1 MTSKII
7 GKEASGGYQRWEL
20 PLVED
25 VSGAVADAKNDKSPG
40 LMTAEQIERIQAQA
54 HKEAYEEGYKEGREA
69 GLKDGQAEVRRQTA
83 LLAKLLG
90 SLERPF
96 RDLDSEVEEELLQ
109 LAIGIARQLV
119 RRELKSDPGQV
130 IAVVQEAIAA
140 LPVASR
146 HVRVHLHPDDV
157 RLVGEILQTS
167 EGERHWALVEDPTL
181 ARGDCRVLTEN
192 SQVDATLERRIA
204 ALATQ
209 LMGGD
214 REDDAGE
221 AAEQP

>member
-1 MTSKII
+1 MSKII
-7 GKEASGGYQRWEL
+7 DKEISGGFQRWEL

-25 VSGAVADAKNDKSPG
+25 VSGAVADAKKDKTSG

-54 HKEAYEEGYKEGREA
+54 HKEAYDEGFNEGRQA
-69 GLKDGQAEVRRQTA
+69 GLKAGEAEVRRQSS
-83 LLAKLLG
+83 LLGKLLD

-96 RDLDSEVEEELLQ
+96 CELDGEVEEELLQ
-109 LAIGIARQLV
+109 LAFGIARQLV
-119 RRELKSDPGQV
+119 RRELKADPGQV

-157 RLVGEILQTS
+157 RLIGESLS
-167 EGERHWALVEDPTL
+167 VSDGERHWTLVEDLTL
-181 ARGDCRVLTEN
+181 ARGDCRVLSEN

-204 ALATQ
+204 ALVTQ

-214 REDDAGE
+214 RENDGA
-221 AAEQP
+221 

>member
-1 MTSKII
+1 MSKII
-7 GKEASGGYQRWEL
+7 DKEISGDFQRWEL

-25 VSGAVADAKNDKSPG
+25 VSGAVADAKKDRSSG
-40 LMTAEQIERIQAQA
+40 LMTAEKIERIQAQA
-54 HKEAYEEGYKEGREA
+54 HKEAYDAGFKEGRQA
-69 GLKDGQAEVRRQTA
+69 GLKAGEAEARRQTA
-83 LLAKLLG
+83 LLGKLLA

-96 RDLDSEVEEELLQ
+96 RELDSEVEEELLQ
-109 LAIGIARQLV
+109 LAFGIARQLV
-119 RRELKSDPGQV
+119 RRELKADPGQV

-157 RLVGEILQTS
+157 RLVGEALTAS
-167 EGERHWALVEDPTL
+167 DGERHWVLVEDITL
-181 ARGDCRVLTEN
+181 ARGDCRVLSEN

-204 ALATQ
+204 ALVTQ

-214 REDDAGE
+214 REEDGGE
-221 AAEQP
+221 RP

>member
-1 MTSKII
+1 MSAKII
-7 GKEASGGYQRWEL
+7 DKEISGGFQRWQL

-25 VSGAVADAKNDKSPG
+25 ISGAVADAKKDKSSG

-54 HKEAYEEGYKEGREA
+54 HKEAYDAGYLEGKQA
-69 GLKDGQAEVRRQTA
+69 GLKAGEVEVRRQSA
-83 LLAKLLG
+83 LLGKLLA

-96 RDLDSEVEEELLQ
+96 HELDGEVEEELLQ
-109 LAIGIARQLV
+109 LAFGIARQLV
-119 RRELKSDPGQV
+119 RRELKADPGQV

-146 HVRVHLHPDDV
+146 HVRVHLHPEDV
-157 RLVGEILQTS
+157 RLVGETLPAAD
-167 EGERHWALVEDPTL
+167 GERHWVLVEDPSVK
-181 ARGDCRVLTEN
+181 RGDCRVLSEN

-204 ALATQ
+204 ALTTQ

-214 REDDAGE
+214 REDDGGE
-221 AAEQP
+221 RS